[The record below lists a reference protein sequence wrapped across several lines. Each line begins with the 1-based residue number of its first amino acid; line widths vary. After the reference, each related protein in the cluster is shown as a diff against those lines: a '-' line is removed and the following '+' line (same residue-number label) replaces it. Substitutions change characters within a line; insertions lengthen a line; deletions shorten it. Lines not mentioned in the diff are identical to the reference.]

1 MTSAAAQLAIR
12 LRRPDLWT
20 GERLALAGET
30 IGSGYP
36 ALDEQLPG
44 GGWPRGALVELLA
57 ERPGIGELALLL
69 PTLAALTA
77 RDEWGALLRPQDAPR
92 LHAPAW
98 QAAGVHLARL
108 IVVALPAGDS
118 RLAVGDAWWAAEQ
131 LLRAGSVTAALLWLP
146 RQDDSARLRRLQVA
160 AEAGGTLA
168 FLFGEAVRQT
178 NASPAPLRLRL
189 SAADKGLSVFF
200 LKRRGAPLARPV
212 ILPIGQF
219 SGGRSEASAESMLRT
234 SLRPP
239 AVLSSH
245 ALAGLDFSSS
255 AA

>member
-1 MTSAAAQLAIR
+1 MASTAAELALR

-20 GERLALAGET
+20 GERLAVAGET
-30 IGSGYP
+30 LSSGYP
-36 ALDEQLPG
+36 ALDAQLPG

-69 PTLAALTA
+69 PALAALTG
-77 RDEWGALLRPQDAPR
+77 RDEWIAVLRPADAPR

-98 QAAGVHLARL
+98 QAAGIHLARL
-108 IVVALPAGDS
+108 VVVELPAGDS

-131 LLRAGSVTAALLWLP
+131 MLRAGSVAAALLWLP
-146 RQDDSARLRRLQVA
+146 CQDNSARLRRLQVA

-168 FLFGEAVRQT
+168 FLFGACGRQA

-189 SAADKGLSVFF
+189 AASSDGLSVFF
-200 LKRRGAPLARPV
+200 LKRRGAPLIRPV
-212 ILPIGQF
+212 VLPVGGF
-219 SGGRSEASAESMLRT
+219 SVGRAATPAWPLPM
-234 SLRPP
+234 PP
-239 AVLSSH
+239 AAASFH
-245 ALAGLDFSSS
+245 ALAGADFSPS